1 MKTLTPFVTV
11 VIISLFLLACFG
23 NREVNQKLDELEN
36 ELAKPV
42 GIVQRADSIFH
53 VLDSM
58 NNAGLTLPK
67 AQQMRL
73 ELVRAEA
80 QNKADI
86 LFTTDSAVKR
96 IVNYYDRKALPEY
109 QYRAYY
115 MLGCACR
122 DMGETPQ
129 AIEWFLRATEV
140 IDQKNVDVDYRIIS
154 GIYSQLAEQYHQQL
168 LLDEEISCRERSIQ
182 YSLLAHDSIFAAF
195 DLCKTGSVCIIQNNE
210 EKAESL
216 LIKGKEIYT
225 KIGLKRDWIALSTTL
240 MHLYLYQP
248 GREHEAKRLIDE
260 FEEEYNIRK
269 DLTGLSRGK
278 RQFCYY
284 KGLYY
289 EKTGKLDSAE
299 FCYRKM
305 PGMPT
310 KYTEMDP
317 QYQGLLHVYQKK
329 NIPDSI
335 AKYAK
340 LYCEVNDSSIA
351 ITDRELTSKMTAA
364 YRYSRFQQE
373 ASRQKQ
379 RATEARLQLMLS
391 LASAAILTLCLGT
404 AVLYL
409 RHRRKEKQKELEQ
422 LAHEYSHTKKDY
434 EERLR
439 TANKLKETHKQVN
452 ALFQSELENN
462 KTETDR
468 QRALY
473 EIARQEIEKINQQYD
488 EMITEH
494 HAEIE
499 KLQQKMNDL
508 SKHGG
513 VTTIVERKAGFMETD
528 IVLKFLNFIESP
540 LNEINDSDWEQ
551 LIQAYCQHYPELIHD
566 LQQSKLIS
574 KQALRACLLIPL
586 RLRSSDIANI
596 LQIPIQR
603 VSNLKQEINTSLFGD
618 RSAKTL
624 FNNLEQRYSIFGGI

>member
-36 ELAKPV
+36 ELVKPV
-42 GIVQRADSIFH
+42 GIVQRADSIFY

-115 MLGCACR
+115 MLGSAYR

-154 GIYSQLAEQYHQQL
+154 GIYSQLAELYHQQL
-168 LLDEEISCRERSIQ
+168 LLDEEITCRKRSIE
-182 YSLLAHDSIFAAF
+182 YSFLAHDSLWAAY
-195 DLCKTGSVCIIQNNE
+195 DMCQMSGAYLLQNKNDE
-210 EKAESL
+210 AESIL
-216 LIKGKEIYT
+216 MAGKEIL
-225 KIGLKRDWIALSTTL
+225 LKTGHKRTWLTFTPKL
-240 MHLYLYQP
+240 MHLYLKQT
-248 GREHEAKRLIDE
+248 EKEKETKKLIDDV
-260 FEEEYNIRK
+260 EEEFNIGVNL
-269 DLTGLSRGK
+269 DNIPPSWYQLG
-278 RQFCYY
+278 FY
-284 KGLYY
+284 KGMYY
-289 EKTGKLDSAE
+289 LGTENLDSAE
-299 FCYRKM
+299 FCFRHLERR
-305 PGMPT
+305 GE
-310 KYTEMDP
+310 KYTDLDAL
-317 QYQGLLHVYQKK
+317 YQGLLRVYEKK

-340 LYCEVNDSSIA
+340 LYCEFNDSSIA
-351 ITDRELTSKMTAA
+351 ISDRELTSKMAAA

-373 ASRQKQ
+373 ASRQSQ
-379 RATEARLQLMLS
+379 RATEAQLHLVLS
-391 LASAAILTLCLGT
+391 LALGAILTLCLGT
-404 AVLYL
+404 TILYL
-409 RHRRKEKQKELEQ
+409 RHRKKEKQKELEH
-422 LAHEYSHTKKDY
+422 LILEYSQTKKDY
-434 EERLR
+434 EDRLR
-439 TANKLKETHKQVN
+439 TANKLEETHKQVN

-468 QRALY
+468 HRALY
-473 EIARQEIEKINQQYD
+473 LQARQEIEKINLQYA

-494 HAEIE
+494 NAEIE
-499 KLQQKMNDL
+499 KLQQKLNEL

-513 VTTIVERKAGFMETD
+513 VTAIVDRKAGFLENNTVM
-528 IVLKFLNFIESP
+528 KFLNFVDSP
-540 LNEINDSDWEQ
+540 LSKISDSDWEQ
-551 LIQAYCQHYPELIHD
+551 LIQVYCQYYPELIHD
-566 LQQSKLIS
+566 LQHSPLVS

-603 VSNLKQEINTSLFGD
+603 VSNLKQEINIALFRD
-618 RSAKTL
+618 HTAKSL

>member
-11 VIISLFLLACFG
+11 VIISLFLLACSG
-23 NREVNQKLDELEN
+23 NREVDQKLDELEN
-36 ELAKPV
+36 ELTKITMV
-42 GIVQRADSIFH
+42 KEDADSIFH

-58 NNAGLTLPK
+58 DNTDLTLSE
-67 AQQMRL
+67 AQRMRF

-80 QNKADI
+80 QNKAFID
-86 LFTTDSAVKR
+86 FTTDSTVKR
-96 IVNYYDRKALPEY
+96 IVDYYDRKALPEY

-115 MLGCACR
+115 MLGSAYR

-240 MHLYLYQP
+240 MHLYLYQS

-373 ASRQKQ
+373 ASRQSQ
-379 RATEARLQLMLS
+379 RATEAQLHLVLS
-391 LASAAILTLCLGT
+391 LALGAILTLCLGT
-404 AVLYL
+404 TILYL
-409 RHRRKEKQKELEQ
+409 RHRKKEKQKELEH
-422 LAHEYSHTKKDY
+422 LILEYSQTKKDY
-434 EERLR
+434 EDRLR
-439 TANKLKETHKQVN
+439 TANKLEETHKQVN

-468 QRALY
+468 HRALY
-473 EIARQEIEKINQQYD
+473 LQARQEIEKINLQYA

-494 HAEIE
+494 NAEIE
-499 KLQQKMNDL
+499 KLQQKLNEL

-513 VTTIVERKAGFMETD
+513 VTAIVDRKAGFLENNTVM
-528 IVLKFLNFIESP
+528 KFLNFVDSP
-540 LNEINDSDWEQ
+540 LSKISDNDWEQ
-551 LIQAYCQHYPELIHD
+551 LIQVYCQYYPELIHD
-566 LQQSKLIS
+566 LQHSPLVS

-603 VSNLKQEINTSLFGD
+603 VSNLKQEINIALFRDHTAKSLF
-618 RSAKTL
+618 T
-624 FNNLEQRYSIFGGI
+624 NLEQRYSIYGGI